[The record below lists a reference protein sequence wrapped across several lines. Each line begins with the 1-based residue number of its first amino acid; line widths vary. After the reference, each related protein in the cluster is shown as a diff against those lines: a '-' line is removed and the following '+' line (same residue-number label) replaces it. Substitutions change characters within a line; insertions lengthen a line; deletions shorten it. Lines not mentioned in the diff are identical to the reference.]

1 MAYVVA
7 VPANPALVNGVEDF
21 INSVKHDRHNSAE
34 LFIQMIDHMTDR
46 MLSLFLVEP
55 SQMMKLS
62 GTQAKVIDFAVA
74 TAGKAS
80 HLLTRQI
87 YKKTTNLEF
96 APILKNFQVMY
107 WPAGADN
114 DNHAQLQFPVSDAFA
129 AEFRAVVDL
138 CVAGQGSANVERV
151 SQVMDRLSNDIIDN
165 FFVINSKEVK
175 IGFVTQKALDI
186 GIDGTRK
193 AVHAVNHKVLKG
205 LNDQQLKGFMAHY
218 SPIVRQR

>member
-1 MAYVVA
+1 MANVVA

-21 INSVKHDRHNSAE
+21 INAVKHDRQNSAE
-34 LFIQMIDHMTDR
+34 LFIQMVDHMTDR

-80 HLLTRQI
+80 HMLTRQI
-87 YKKTTNLEF
+87 YKKTTNSEF
-96 APILKNFQVMY
+96 APILRNFQMLY

-114 DNHAQLQFPVSDAFA
+114 GNQAQLQFPVSDAFA
-129 AEFRAVVDL
+129 AEFRAVADI
-138 CVAGQGSANVERV
+138 CAAGQGSANVERV
-151 SQVMDRLSNDIIDN
+151 SKVMDQLSNDIIDN
-165 FFVINSKEVK
+165 FFVVNSKEVK

-205 LNDQQLKGFMAHY
+205 LNDEQLKGFMGHY

>member
-1 MAYVVA
+1 MANVVA
-7 VPANPALVNGVEDF
+7 VPANPGLVNGVEDF
-21 INSVKHDRHNSAE
+21 INAVKHDRQNSAE
-34 LFIQMIDHMTDR
+34 LFISMVDHMTDR

-80 HLLTRQI
+80 HMLTRQI
-87 YKKTTNLEF
+87 YKKTSNREF
-96 APILKNFQVMY
+96 APILRNFETMY

-114 DNHAQLQFPVSDAFA
+114 DNHAQLQFSVSDAFA
-129 AEFRAVVDL
+129 AEFRAVVDVCL
-138 CVAGQGSANVERV
+138 AGQGAANVERV
-151 SQVMDRLSNDIIDN
+151 SKVMDQLSNDIIDN

-205 LNDQQLKGFMAHY
+205 LNDEQLKGFMAHY
-218 SPIVRQR
+218 APIVRQR

>member
-1 MAYVVA
+1 MANVVA
-7 VPANPALVNGVEDF
+7 VPANPALVNAVEDF
-21 INSVKHDRHNSAE
+21 INAVKHDRSNSAE
-34 LFIQMIDHMTDR
+34 LFIQMVDHMTDR

-80 HLLTRQI
+80 HMLTRQI
-87 YKKTTNLEF
+87 YKKTSNREF
-96 APILKNFQVMY
+96 APILRNFEALY

-129 AEFRAVVDL
+129 AEFRAAVDL
-138 CVAGQGSANVERV
+138 CLAGQGSANVERV
-151 SQVMDRLSNDIIDN
+151 SKVMDQLSNDIIDN
-165 FFVINSKEVK
+165 FFVVNSKEVK

-186 GIDGTRK
+186 GVDGTRK
-193 AVHAVNHKVLKG
+193 AVHAVNNKVLKG
-205 LNDQQLKGFMAHY
+205 LNDEQLKGFMAHY

>member
-1 MAYVVA
+1 MANVVA

-21 INSVKHDRHNSAE
+21 INAVKHGRHNSAE
-34 LFIQMIDHMTDR
+34 LFIQMVDHMTDR

-62 GTQAKVIDFAVA
+62 GTQAKVIDFAVG

-80 HLLTRQI
+80 HMLTRQI
-87 YKKTTNLEF
+87 YKKTSNEEF
-96 APILKNFQVMY
+96 APILRNFETMY

-138 CVAGQGSANVERV
+138 CIAGQGSANVERV
-151 SQVMDRLSNDIIDN
+151 SKVMDQLSNDIIDN
-165 FFVINSKEVK
+165 FFVVNSKEVK

-193 AVHAVNHKVLKG
+193 AVHAVNHKVLRG
-205 LNDQQLKGFMAHY
+205 LNDEQLKGFMVHY

>member
-1 MAYVVA
+1 MAHVVA

-21 INSVKHDRHNSAE
+21 INAVKHDRQNSAE
-34 LFIQMIDHMTDR
+34 LFISMVDHMTDR

-62 GTQAKVIDFAVA
+62 GTQAKIIDFAVS

-80 HLLTRQI
+80 HMLTRQI
-87 YKKTTNLEF
+87 YKKTSNREF
-96 APILKNFQVMY
+96 APILRNFEAMY

-114 DNHAQLQFPVSDAFA
+114 DNHAQLQFPVSDGFA
-129 AEFRAVVDL
+129 AEFRAVADL
-138 CVAGQGSANVERV
+138 CAAGQGAANVERV
-151 SQVMDRLSNDIIDN
+151 SRVMDQLSNDIIDN
-165 FFVINSKEVK
+165 FFVVNSKEVK

-205 LNDQQLKGFMAHY
+205 LNDEQLKGFMAHY

>member
-1 MAYVVA
+1 MANVVA

-21 INSVKHDRHNSAE
+21 INAVKHGRHNSAE
-34 LFIQMIDHMTDR
+34 LFIQMVDHMTDR

-62 GTQAKVIDFAVA
+62 GTQAKVIDFAVG

-80 HLLTRQI
+80 HMLTRQI
-87 YKKTTNLEF
+87 YKKTSNEEF
-96 APILKNFQVMY
+96 APILRNFQTMY

-138 CVAGQGSANVERV
+138 CIAGQGSANVERV
-151 SQVMDRLSNDIIDN
+151 SKVMDQLSNDIIDN
-165 FFVINSKEVK
+165 FFVVNSKEVK

-205 LNDQQLKGFMAHY
+205 LNDEQLKGFMVHY